1 MRTTEDRAV
10 AVCHSVDPAGWRVI
24 LDEAVTR
31 VAGRFARPQPRVTAG
46 QFVEGL
52 LSSVERKTCWSL
64 AERAGHADPQAMQRL
79 LRTAVWDAD
88 AVRDDVRDWLIS
100 RIGHPDGVLVTDETG
115 FLKKGVCSVGVQ
127 RQYTGTAGRIE
138 NSQVGVFLAYASPH
152 GRALIDRR
160 LYLPETSWCA
170 RPDRLTA
177 AGVPSEVRFATKP
190 ALARQ
195 MITAALDA
203 GVPARWV
210 TGDEVYGADPDLRAD
225 LEHRRIGYVL
235 AVGCDRRVPVN
246 DGRTLVRADEI
257 AQRIPSREWQINS
270 CGPGAKGPR
279 DYLWAWIT
287 TATTPDEYRWLLIR
301 RNRTTGELAFYLCW
315 SPRPVPLHTLVRVAG
330 SRWSIEELFQTGK
343 GEVGL
348 DHYQVRGWTGWHRFI
363 TLAMLALAVLTI
375 LAAQQ
380 SDADPEII
388 ALTVA
393 EIRRLLN
400 AFVLAIP
407 LPPQHILHWSIWRR
421 TSQARARRSHY
432 QRRLDHHDSRKI
444 K

>member
-1 MRTTEDRAV
+1 M
-10 AVCHSVDPAGWRVI
+10 
-24 LDEAVTR
+24 DEAVTR
-31 VAGRFARPQPRVTAG
+31 VAGRFVRAEPRRSAG

-64 AERAGHADPQAMQRL
+64 AERAGHDDPQAMQRL

-88 AVRDDVRDWLIS
+88 AVRDDVRDWLVEQL
-100 RIGHPDGVLVTDETG
+100 GHPDGVLVTDETG

-127 RQYTGTAGRIE
+127 RQYTGTAGRVE
-138 NSQVGVFLAYASPH
+138 NSQVGVFLAYVTPA

-160 LYLPETSWCA
+160 LYLPEATWCD
-170 RPDRLTA
+170 RRDRLTA
-177 AGVPSEVRFATKP
+177 AGVPDQVEFATKP

-195 MITAALDA
+195 MIAAALDA
-203 GVPARWV
+203 GVPFRWV
-210 TGDEVYGADPDLRAD
+210 TGDEVYGADPSLRAD
-225 LEHRRIGYVL
+225 LEDRRIGYVL
-235 AVGCDRRVPVN
+235 AVGCDRRVHVN
-246 DGRTLVRADEI
+246 NGRTLVRVDDLAD
-257 AQRIPSREWQINS
+257 RIPTTEWQQHS

-287 TATTPDEYRWLLIR
+287 TATRRGEHRWLLIR
-301 RNRTTGELAFYLCW
+301 RNRSTGELAFYLCW
-315 SPRPVPLHTLVRVAG
+315 SPRPVPLHTLVTVAG

-343 GEVGL
+343 GQVGL

-375 LAAQQ
+375 LTATAQQ
-380 SDADPEII
+380 PDADPEII
-388 ALTVA
+388 ALTIA

-400 AFVLAIP
+400 AFVLTAS
-407 LPPQHILHWSIWRR
+407 LPPQHTLHWSTWRR

-432 QRRLDHHDSRKI
+432 QRRLGHETRRKI

>member
-1 MRTTEDRAV
+1 MAACHRLDLDR
-10 AVCHSVDPAGWRVI
+10 WRVI

-31 VAGRFARPQPRVTAG
+31 VADRFVRAEPRATAG

-52 LSSVERKTCWSL
+52 LSGVERKTCWSL

-88 AVRDDVRDWLIS
+88 AVRDDVRNWLVEQL
-100 RIGHPDGVLVTDETG
+100 GHPDGVLVTDETG

-127 RQYTGTAGRIE
+127 RQYTGTAGRVE
-138 NSQVGVFLAYASPH
+138 NSQVGVFLAYVSPA

-160 LYLPETSWCA
+160 LYLPETTWCDQ
-170 RPDRLTA
+170 PDRLAA
-177 AGVPSEVRFATKP
+177 AGVPDDVRFATKP

-195 MITAALDA
+195 MIAAALDA
-203 GVPARWV
+203 GVPAGWV
-210 TGDEVYGADPDLRAD
+210 TGDEVYGADPGLRDD
-225 LEHRRIGYVL
+225 LEDRGIGYVL
-235 AVGCDRRVPVN
+235 AVGCDRRVHVN
-246 DGRTLVRADEI
+246 DGRTLVRVDHLAE
-257 AQRIPSREWQINS
+257 RIPTAEWQLHS

-279 DYLWAWIT
+279 DYLWAWII
-287 TATTPDEYRWLLIR
+287 TATRPGEHQWLLIR
-301 RNRTTGELAFYLCW
+301 RNRSTGELAFYLCW
-315 SPRPVPLHTLVRVAG
+315 SPRPVPLHTLVTVAG

-343 GEVGL
+343 GQVGL
-348 DHYQVRGWTGWHRFI
+348 DHYQVRGWTGWHRFL

-375 LAAQQ
+375 LAATTAQQ
-380 SDADPEII
+380 TDADPEII

-400 AFVLAIP
+400 ALVLALP
-407 LPPQHILHWSIWRR
+407 LPAAHTLHWSIWRR

-432 QRRLDHHDSRKI
+432 QRRQAK
-444 K
+444 

>member
-1 MRTTEDRAV
+1 VAACHRLDLDR
-10 AVCHSVDPAGWRVI
+10 WRVI

-31 VAGRFARPQPRVTAG
+31 VADRFVRAEPRATAG

-52 LSSVERKTCWSL
+52 LSGVERKTCWSL

-88 AVRDDVRDWLIS
+88 AVRDDVRNWLVEQL
-100 RIGHPDGVLVTDETG
+100 GHPDGVLVTDETG

-127 RQYTGTAGRIE
+127 RQYTGTAGRVE
-138 NSQVGVFLAYASPH
+138 NSQVGVFLAYVSPA

-160 LYLPETSWCA
+160 LYLPETTWCDQ
-170 RPDRLTA
+170 PDRLAA
-177 AGVPSEVRFATKP
+177 AGVPDDVRFATKP

-195 MITAALDA
+195 MIAAALDA
-203 GVPARWV
+203 GVPAGWV
-210 TGDEVYGADPDLRAD
+210 TGDEVYGADPGLRDD
-225 LEHRRIGYVL
+225 LEDRGIGYVL
-235 AVGCDRRVPVN
+235 AVGCDRRVHVN
-246 DGRTLVRADEI
+246 DGRTLVRVDHLAE
-257 AQRIPSREWQINS
+257 RIPTAEWQLHS

-279 DYLWAWIT
+279 DYLWAWII
-287 TATTPDEYRWLLIR
+287 TATRPGEHQWLLIR
-301 RNRTTGELAFYLCW
+301 RNRSTGELAFYLCW
-315 SPRPVPLHTLVRVAG
+315 SPRPVPLHTLVTVAG

-343 GEVGL
+343 GQVGL
-348 DHYQVRGWTGWHRFI
+348 DHYQVRGWTGWHRFL

-375 LAAQQ
+375 LAATTAQQ
-380 SDADPEII
+380 TDADPEII

-400 AFVLAIP
+400 ALVLALP
-407 LPPQHILHWSIWRR
+407 LPAAHTLHWSIWRR

-432 QRRLDHHDSRKI
+432 QRRQAK
-444 K
+444 

>member
-1 MRTTEDRAV
+1 M
-10 AVCHSVDPAGWRVI
+10 
-24 LDEAVTR
+24 DEAVTR
-31 VAGRFARPQPRVTAG
+31 VAGRFVRAEPRRSAG

-64 AERAGHADPQAMQRL
+64 AERAGHDDPQAMQRL

-88 AVRDDVRDWLIS
+88 AVRDDVRDWLVEQL
-100 RIGHPDGVLVTDETG
+100 GHPDGVLVTDETG

-127 RQYTGTAGRIE
+127 RQYTGTAGRVE
-138 NSQVGVFLAYASPH
+138 NSQVGVFLAYVTPA

-160 LYLPETSWCA
+160 LYLPEATWCD
-170 RPDRLTA
+170 RRDRLTA
-177 AGVPSEVRFATKP
+177 AGVPDQVEFATKP

-195 MITAALDA
+195 MIAAALDA
-203 GVPARWV
+203 GVPFRWV
-210 TGDEVYGADPDLRAD
+210 TGDEVYGADPSLRAD
-225 LEHRRIGYVL
+225 LEDRRIGYVL
-235 AVGCDRRVPVN
+235 AVGCDRRVHVN
-246 DGRTLVRADEI
+246 NGRTLVRVDDLAD
-257 AQRIPSREWQINS
+257 RIPTTEWQQHS

-287 TATTPDEYRWLLIR
+287 TATRRGEHRWLLIR
-301 RNRTTGELAFYLCW
+301 RNRSTGELAFYLCW
-315 SPRPVPLHTLVRVAG
+315 SPRPVPLHTLVTVAG

-343 GEVGL
+343 GQVGL

-375 LAAQQ
+375 LTATAQQ
-380 SDADPEII
+380 PDADPEII
-388 ALTVA
+388 ALTIA

-400 AFVLAIP
+400 AFVLTAS
-407 LPPQHILHWSIWRR
+407 LPPQHTLHWSTWRR
-421 TSQARARRSHY
+421 TSQARARQSHY
-432 QRRLDHHDSRKI
+432 QRRLGHETRRKI

>member
-1 MRTTEDRAV
+1 MA
-10 AVCHSVDPAGWRVI
+10 
-24 LDEAVTR
+24 R
-31 VAGRFARPQPRVTAG
+31 VAGRFARAEPRATAG

-52 LSSVERKTCWSL
+52 LSGLERKTCWSL

-88 AVRDDVRDWLIS
+88 AVRDDVRAWLVE
-100 RIGHPDGVLVTDETG
+100 RLGHPDGVLVVDETG
-115 FLKKGVCSVGVQ
+115 FLKKGGCSVGVQ
-127 RQYTGTAGRIE
+127 RQYTGTAGRVE
-138 NSQVGVFLAYASPH
+138 NAQVGVFLAYVTGH
-152 GRALIDRR
+152 GRAMIDRR
-160 LYLPETSWCA
+160 LYLPQTTWCQQ
-170 RPDRLTA
+170 PQRLVA
-177 AGVPSEVRFATKP
+177 AGVPDEVGFATKP

-195 MITAALDA
+195 MIAAALDA
-203 GVPARWV
+203 DVPVGWV
-210 TGDEVYGADPDLRAD
+210 TGDEVYGADPGLRAD

-235 AVGCDRRVPVN
+235 AVGCDRRVHVN
-246 DGRTLVRADEI
+246 DGRTLIRVDDLADG
-257 AQRIPSREWQINS
+257 IPTTSWQPHS

-287 TATTPDEYRWLLIR
+287 TATTPGEHRWLLIR
-301 RNRTTGELAFYLCW
+301 RNHTTAELAYYLCW
-315 SPRPVPLHTLVRVAG
+315 SPRPAPLHTLVRAAG

-343 GEVGL
+343 GQVGL
-348 DHYQVRGWTGWHRFI
+348 DHYQVRGWTGWQRFV

-380 SDADPEII
+380 PCPEPETI

-400 AFVLAIP
+400 TFVLAIP
-407 LPPQHILHWSIWRR
+407 LLPAHTLHWSIWRR

-432 QRRLDHHDSRKI
+432 QRRLAHHISPKI

>member
-1 MRTTEDRAV
+1 MA
-10 AVCHSVDPAGWRVI
+10 
-24 LDEAVTR
+24 R
-31 VAGRFARPQPRVTAG
+31 VAGRFVRAEPRATAG

-52 LSSVERKTCWSL
+52 LSGVERKTCWSL
-64 AERAGHADPQAMQRL
+64 AERAGHADPQVMQRL
-79 LRTAVWDAD
+79 LRTAVWDVD
-88 AVRDDVRDWLIS
+88 AVRDDIRDWLVEQL
-100 RIGHPDGVLVTDETG
+100 GHPDAVLVTDETG

-127 RQYTGTAGRIE
+127 RQYTGTAGRVE
-138 NSQVGVFLAYASPH
+138 NSQVGVFLAYVTPA

-160 LYLPETSWCA
+160 LYLPETTWCG

-177 AGVPSEVRFATKP
+177 AGVPNDVGFATKP

-195 MITAALDA
+195 MIAAAFDA
-203 GVPARWV
+203 GAPASWV
-210 TGDEVYGADPDLRAD
+210 TADEVYGADPGLRAD

-235 AVGCDRRVPVN
+235 AVGCDRRVHVN
-246 DGRTLVRADEI
+246 DDRTLVRVDEV
-257 AQRIPSREWQINS
+257 AERIPTEWQLHS
-270 CGPGAKGPR
+270 CRPGAKGPR

-287 TATTPDEYRWLLIR
+287 TATRPGEHRWLLIR

-315 SPRPVPLHTLVRVAG
+315 SPRPVPLHTLVTVAG

-343 GEVGL
+343 DQVGL
-348 DHYQVRGWTGWHRFI
+348 DHYQVRGWTGWHRSI

-375 LAAQQ
+375 LTAQQ
-380 SDADPEII
+380 PDADPKII

-400 AFVLAIP
+400 ALVLTRP
-407 LPPQHILHWSIWRR
+407 LPPEHTLHWSIWRR

-432 QRRLDHHDSRKI
+432 QRRLRGRAEWWVDRRA
-444 K
+444 